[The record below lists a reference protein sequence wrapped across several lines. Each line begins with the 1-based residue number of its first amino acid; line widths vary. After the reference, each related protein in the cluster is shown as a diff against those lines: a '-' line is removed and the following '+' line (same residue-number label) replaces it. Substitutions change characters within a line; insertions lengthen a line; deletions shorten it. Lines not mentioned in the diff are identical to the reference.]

1 MALRWMAAGMFET
14 ERQFRPIAGH
24 QQPAR
29 LAVSIGRDLVVVV
42 PTEDPVNA

>member
-14 ERQFRPIAGH
+14 ERQFRPIASH